1 MNDASTDHGVTM
13 PQTASVPHQS
23 RPYRRILLWLGV
35 VAFMVALPWLFYDWH
50 GARQSGFLLS
60 MLSQLGM
67 MVIFALSYNMLMGQ
81 TGLLSFGHAAL
92 FGLAGY
98 CTVHFLDAAGKGDFP
113 VPMELIPLVAGFAGL
128 GFGIVYGYIAAT
140 QRATAFAMITL
151 GLGELTTV
159 AGIMFHHFFGGEGGI
174 STDRVIDQSLFGLS
188 YASSIQVYYLI
199 IAWVVIAALGM
210 LFLTRT
216 PLGAM
221 ANATRDNFERARFM
235 GYNPRTVRFMQ
246 FALSG
251 FFAGIGGGLYAI
263 TYEIV
268 TYDAV
273 NGALSANVVL
283 MTYIGGATFFY
294 GPILGAALITVL
306 QSGLSLLSNAWLIY
320 VGVLFIGMVTFAPT
334 GLAGMIEAHGPI
346 ARVGRLNRLLV
357 PYLRLSVPALATL
370 IGFAGVVELTS
381 FLTIGEAQGKSLV
394 LFGTT
399 IHARTFEPWLVTA
412 VLLIGGGSWLRRE
425 IRIFGRVW
433 DSLTADLKERSM

>member
-1 MNDASTDHGVTM
+1 MTDATILSGEPAVA
-13 PQTASVPHQS
+13 ASP
-23 RPYRRILLWLGV
+23 RRTPRQAWLWLGV
-35 VAFMVALPWLFYDWH
+35 LILVLVLPWLFYDWH
-50 GARQSGFLLS
+50 TGRQSGFVLS
-60 MLSQLGM
+60 MLSQMGM

-81 TGLLSFGHAAL
+81 AGLLSFGHAVL
-92 FGLAGY
+92 FGLPGY
-98 CTVHFLDAAGKGDFP
+98 ATIHFLNAAGNGTFP

-174 STDRVIDQSLFGLS
+174 STDRVINQSIFGLS
-188 YASSIQVYYLI
+188 YAQSIQVYYLI
-199 IAWVVIAALGM
+199 VAWTVLAALGM
-210 LFLTRT
+210 LFLTKT
-216 PLGAM
+216 PLGVM

-235 GYNPRTVRFMQ
+235 GYDPRTVRFMQ

-273 NGALSANVVL
+273 AGTLSANVVL

-294 GPILGAALITVL
+294 GPILGGALITLL

-346 ARVGRLNRLLV
+346 LRAGRFGRLLK
-357 PYLRLSVPALATL
+357 PYLRLSVPAIATL

-381 FLTIGEAQGKSLV
+381 FLTIGEAQGKHLV
-394 LFGTT
+394 LFGAT
-399 IHARTFEPWLVTA
+399 IHARTVAPWLVTA
-412 VLLIGGGSWLRRE
+412 ILLIGGGYWLRRE
-425 IRIFGRVW
+425 IHAFARVW
-433 DSLTADLKERSM
+433 EDLTADLKERSL